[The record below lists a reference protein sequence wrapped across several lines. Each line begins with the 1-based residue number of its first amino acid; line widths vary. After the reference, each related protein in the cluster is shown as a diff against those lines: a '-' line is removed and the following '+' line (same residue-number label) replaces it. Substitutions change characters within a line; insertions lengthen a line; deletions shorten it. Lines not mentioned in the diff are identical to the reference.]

1 MYTCNFRQCV
11 FYGSCHIEKAFWVAW
26 QDNTL
31 SVGQGVHPN
40 SVLLEYTPAEGNIA
54 SVTGVSV
61 YSGHATTDPPGYW
74 EIARDQGEYWEIAR
88 DQGEYWEIAKNR
100 QRTWSLLSVGERVLH
115 ISVFSVNKRVFC
127 RRACQL

>member
-1 MYTCNFRQCV
+1 MV
-11 FYGSCHIEKAFWVAW
+11 W

-31 SVGQGVHPN
+31 SVGQGLHPN
-40 SVLLEYTPAEGNIA
+40 SVLLEYTPVEGNIA

-88 DQGEYWEIAKNR
+88 DQGEYWKIASDQGEYWNIASDQDEYR
-100 QRTWSLLSVGERVLH
+100 WSLFSVGEL
-115 ISVFSVNKRVFC
+115 VF
-127 RRACQL
+127 